1 MKSNHSLQL
10 APFSV
15 GCLRARTVRLL
26 LLAAVARG
34 ALWPDSGVAQPAAE
48 RIQTVNTAAITT
60 PHPDDWPSY
69 GLDYREQRFSPIKQ
83 IDRSNVA
90 SLGLA
95 WHFDADYARGIE
107 ATPIVV
113 DGIMYVTGSWS
124 VVYALDAKTGQ
135 LLWKFDPQVPKSVGA
150 SACCDVVNRGVAVYE
165 GRVFFGALDTRL
177 FALDAK
183 TGAKLWE
190 VLTADR
196 NRGDYTV
203 TGAPRVANGR
213 IFIGNGG
220 AEFGV
225 RGYVSAYA
233 VESGELLWRFY
244 TVPGN
249 PADGAADEVAARAAE
264 TWSGEWWKTGGGGT
278 VWDSIVY
285 DPELDRLYIG
295 TGNGSPWNRRQRG
308 NGGGDNLFLTSVV
321 ALDPAT
327 GKYLWHYQEVPGET
341 WDYTATQTIML
352 AEMPWQGS
360 LRKVLWH
367 APKSGF
373 FYIIDRNDGKLL
385 SAEPYSRQN
394 WAKGYDLT
402 TGRPIF
408 DPAADWTLTDKAV
421 TVVPGHGGAHNWPP
435 MAYSPLTRLVYI
447 PEQEYP
453 VQYQR
458 RERSGT
464 HHNVYDVG
472 TQVTFPTPD
481 SPLLLEA
488 LTHEALKGYLL
499 AWDPFTQKVAFRVP
513 HPSIVNGGLLA
524 TAGGLVFQ
532 GVDGGAAR
540 ESALV
545 AYDAKDGKKLWSY
558 NTQEVPVAPPVSYS
572 VNGEQYIAVGV
583 GRGGS
588 FGFMQ
593 ASQDMLPPNGRFMA
607 FKLGATAKLPAPTI
621 PVSYGDPPAPS
632 EAQREVSARGEEL
645 FRANCV
651 RCHGLKGASNR
662 RVPDLRRLPRA
673 YYDSF
678 ESIVLDGAADSAGM
692 PGFRQ
697 TLSSQQV
704 ADIKAYV
711 LVEADVD
718 RQLRAQPRWWVN
730 FKLKCY
736 ALFAKLVLPLM

>member
-1 MKSNHSLQL
+1 MTSNQFLQL
-10 APFSV
+10 TLSSSRSRIV
-15 GCLRARTVRLL
+15 HLL
-26 LLAAVARG
+26 LLAAVALVWPPRG
-34 ALWPDSGVAQPAAE
+34 LAQSATE
-48 RIQTVNTAAITT
+48 RLQTLNTAAIAT
-60 PHPDDWPSY
+60 PHADDWPSY

-83 IDRSNVA
+83 IDKSNVS

-95 WHFDADYARGIE
+95 WSFDADYARGIE

-124 VVYALDAKTGQ
+124 VVYALDAKTGH

-150 SACCDVVNRGVAVYE
+150 STCCDVVNRGVAVYE
-165 GRVFFGALDTRL
+165 GRVIFGALDTRL

-190 VLTADR
+190 TLTADR
-196 NRGDYTV
+196 SKGDYTL

-249 PADGAADEVAARAAE
+249 PADAAQDEIEARAAK
-264 TWSGEWWKTGGGGT
+264 TWSGEWWKAGGGGT

-295 TGNGSPWNRRQRG
+295 TGNGSPWNRRQRSPE
-308 NGGGDNLFLTSVV
+308 GGDNLFLTSVV
-321 ALDPAT
+321 ALEPAT

-352 AEMPWQGS
+352 ADMPWQGS
-360 LRKVLWH
+360 ERKVLWH

-385 SAEPYSRQN
+385 SAEPYSQQN
-394 WAKGYDLT
+394 WAKGYDLQ

-408 DPAADWTLTDKAV
+408 NPDADWTKTDKAV
-421 TVVPGHGGAHNWPP
+421 KVIPGHGGAHNWQP

-453 VQYQR
+453 IMYQR
-458 RERSGT
+458 RDRAGT
-464 HHNVYDVG
+464 HHNVYDLG
-472 TQVTFPTPD
+472 TQVTDTTPD
-481 SPLLLEA
+481 SPLLLDA
-488 LTHEALKGYLL
+488 FIHEALKSHLL
-499 AWDPFTQKVAFRVP
+499 AWDPFAQKVAFRVP
-513 HPSIVNGGLLA
+513 QPQVGSGGVLV

-532 GVDGGAAR
+532 GIGGDD
-540 ESALV
+540 ALV
-545 AYDAKDGKKLWSY
+545 AYDAENGQKLWSY
-558 NTQEVPVAPPVSYS
+558 GTQELPVAPPVSYS
-572 VNGEQYIAVGV
+572 VDGEQYIAVGV

-588 FGFMQ
+588 LGFMA
-593 ASQDMLPPNGRFMA
+593 ASQKNLPANGRFMA
-607 FKLGATAKLPAPTI
+607 FKLGAKAQLAAPSIAVT
-621 PVSYGDPPAPS
+621 YGDPPAPS
-632 EAQREVSARGEEL
+632 EHEREIAAGGEEL

-673 YYDSF
+673 YYDTF
-678 ESIVLDGAADSAGM
+678 ESIVLDGAAASAGM
-692 PGFRQ
+692 PGFRE
-697 TLSSQQV
+697 TLSQAQV
-704 ADIKAYV
+704 ASLKAYV
-711 LVEADVD
+711 LVEADID
-718 RQLRAQPRWWVN
+718 RKLRAQPKWWVN
-730 FKLKCY
+730 VKRSWYELI
-736 ALFAKLVLPLM
+736 AKVLVPLM